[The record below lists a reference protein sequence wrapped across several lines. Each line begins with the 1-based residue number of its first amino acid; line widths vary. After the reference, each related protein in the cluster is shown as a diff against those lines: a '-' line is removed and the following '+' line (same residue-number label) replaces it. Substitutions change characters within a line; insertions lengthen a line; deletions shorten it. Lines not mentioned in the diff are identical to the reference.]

1 MPNINE
7 FKSRLSGGG
16 ARANQ
21 FKVTMTFPGYSSV
34 GGETSDLSYLVTS
47 TSIPGQS
54 LGTVAVPFRGRVLN
68 LVGDR
73 TFSPWSMTVL
83 NDTDFKIYR
92 AMERWM
98 NGMNNMTDNE
108 GLTNPANYQVDIKV
122 DHLDRNGATLKTY
135 ILRGAFPNSLSD
147 IALSASDNDSI
158 EDFGCSFTYQ
168 YFDCLLY
175 TSPSPRDRT
184 RSRMP
189 SSA

>member
-21 FKVTMTFPGYSSV
+21 YKVTMNFPAYSAV
-34 GGETSDLSYLVTS
+34 GGETSDLSYLCTAAA
-47 TSIPGQS
+47 IPGQS

-73 TFSPWSMTVL
+73 TFSPWPITVL

-108 GLTNPANYQVDIKV
+108 GLTNPTDYQVDYFL
-122 DHLDRNGATLKTY
+122 DHLDRDGLSIKQYAF
-135 ILRGAFPNSLSD
+135 RGAFPTTLGD
-147 IALSASDNDSI
+147 IALSYETNNAI
-158 EDFGCSFTYQ
+158 ETFDVTMAYQ
-168 YFDCLLY
+168 YFETD
-175 TSPSPRDRT
+175 TT
-184 RSRMP
+184 T
-189 SSA
+189 

>member
-34 GGETSDLSYLVTS
+34 GGETSDLSYLCTA

-73 TFSPWSMTVL
+73 TFAPWSMTVL

-92 AMERWM
+92 GLERWM
-98 NGMNNMTDNE
+98 NGINNMTDNE
-108 GLTNPANYQVDIKV
+108 GLTNPNDYQVDGFI
-122 DHLDRNGATLKTY
+122 DHLDRDGNSIKQY
-135 ILRGAFPNSLSD
+135 VFRGAFPTTLGD
-147 IALSASDNDSI
+147 IALDYGTNNAI
-158 EDFGCSFTYQ
+158 ESFDVTLSYQ
-168 YFDCLLY
+168 YFETD
-175 TSPSPRDRT
+175 TT
-184 RSRMP
+184 T
-189 SSA
+189 